1 MYITPEGKEVFIVDA
16 HTHFWDGSPENQRN
30 IHGKQFVECF
40 YAYHTNLSP
49 KEELWEKSKF
59 EKYSEDDIYR
69 DQFIDDPDD
78 MAIVQTTVLSDFYKN
93 GFENVERQKQI
104 ETRHPGKF

>member
-1 MYITPEGKEVFIVDA
+1 GSTTTPSSCSATWTRTSTTSEMGGCGAFRSGRAARSWIIREEHKMYITPEGKEIFVIDG

-49 KEELWEKSKF
+49 KDQLWEKSKF
-59 EKYSEDDIYR
+59 EKYSADDLY
-69 DQFIDDPDD
+69 
-78 MAIVQTTVLSDFYKN
+78 
-93 GFENVERQKQI
+93 
-104 ETRHPGKF
+104 